1 MAENE
6 KQRFRAKPQI
16 QAENIKESDLLI
28 MEHQP
33 NHQTEDADYSLRMD
47 QARKFFSAMEKLR
60 AEEAEE
66 LLKSFI
72 DLINSKIPSA
82 ASETNKLADIQYVN
96 ESIQT
101 NTAVNRGDFATYAEL
116 EAYEGPVTRND
127 YATVRDDETHDH
139 ECWRYKWNDEEE
151 TWKPEYRINESP
163 MTQAQLAALN
173 SGITEEKVEKLD
185 SVEEGAQV
193 NTVNSVNGL
202 TGDVEISG
210 LTVDS
215 SLSKTSENPVQNKVI
230 TNNIFT
236 YINTQSTTA
245 AKTINFAGIT
255 GNTPPDG
262 FYCKVMFK
270 NGHNGTTLI
279 FNGISVKVNKGGSL
293 IPIPY
298 HTIDGTNKI
307 LQKYTVLEMY
317 YDDSESCWVVIG
329 NPEVITYT
337 SETVSYRI
345 KADGLID
352 MWGLSETSIVGVN
365 IITFPVILEQVEYI
379 NIIHKSGSSANVA
392 TNYIYNQYTSVTT
405 SQLTFSCAGAE
416 RQNGYS
422 WEVKGY

>member
-151 TWKPEYRINESP
+151 AWKPEYRINESP
-163 MTQAQLAALN
+163 MTQAQLAAIN
-173 SGITEEKVEKLD
+173 SGISASLVESMNDDIVALENTCMRLD
-185 SVEEGAQV
+185 
-193 NTVNSVNGL
+193 TRID
-202 TGDVEISG
+202 DVKDD
-210 LTVDS
+210 VD
-215 SLSKTSENPVQNKVI
+215 ENRD
-230 TNNIFT
+230 NIR
-236 YINTQSTTA
+236 S
-245 AKTINFAGIT
+245 
-255 GNTPPDG
+255 
-262 FYCKVMFK
+262 
-270 NGHNGTTLI
+270 
-279 FNGISVKVNKGGSL
+279 
-293 IPIPY
+293 
-298 HTIDGTNKI
+298 
-307 LQKYTVLEMY
+307 
-317 YDDSESCWVVIG
+317 
-329 NPEVITYT
+329 
-337 SETVSYRI
+337 
-345 KADGLID
+345 
-352 MWGLSETSIVGVN
+352 LSETIEDIDEKAIRAKGQITSGDLNDYKTAGMWRTVN
-365 IITFPVILEQVEYI
+365 EAVLNRPADMAASYGQLLVISGDDDNFPTQIYSVEGDDEDAGGNMYYRKWDGDGWTSWFKILTPNNFQFNKSTGTLTIYI
-379 NIIHKSGSSANVA
+379 
-392 TNYIYNQYTSVTT
+392 
-405 SQLTFSCAGAE
+405 
-416 RQNGYS
+416 
-422 WEVKGY
+422 